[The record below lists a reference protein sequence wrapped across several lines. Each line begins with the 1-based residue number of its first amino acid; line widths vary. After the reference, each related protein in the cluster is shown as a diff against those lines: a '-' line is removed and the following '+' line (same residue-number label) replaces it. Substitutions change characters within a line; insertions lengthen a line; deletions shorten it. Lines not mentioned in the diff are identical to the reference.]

1 MRTAG
6 KPPKYIQGENN
17 EMKKIIAAV
26 LCLTMCLALLSACGT
41 ETEPDPTDTTEP
53 VTSTEPSAEPEEST
67 DPSAEPSEEPEES
80 TAPETETPETETP
93 ATEAPA
99 TEAPATEAPVT
110 NALGDAITAARTDEE
125 NEAYQVLCDKD
136 AIEDAYYQVVGFT
149 SSDVD
154 EIAMS
159 VSLINVKAY
168 GIVVVKP
175 AEGCADTVKAGL
187 QAFIDTQ
194 CANFETYLADQYEIA
209 KNAKLETLEDGT
221 IVMVMCENADSVYE
235 SIVASLGA

>member
-1 MRTAG
+1 MRTVG
-6 KPPKYIQGENN
+6 RPPKYIQGENDK
-17 EMKKIIAAV
+17 MKKIIAAV

-67 DPSAEPSEEPEES
+67 EPSEEPSEEPEES
-80 TAPETETPETETP
+80 TAPETETPETE
-93 ATEAPA
+93 APA
-99 TEAPATEAPVT
+99 TEAPETEAPVT
-110 NALGDAITAARTDEE
+110 NALGDAITAARTDED
-125 NEAYQVLCDKD
+125 NEAYPVFCDKD
-136 AIEDAYYQVVGFT
+136 AIEDMYYQVVGFT

-159 VSLINVKAY
+159 VSLINIKAY

-175 AEGCADTVKAGL
+175 AEGCEETVKAGL
-187 QAFIDTQ
+187 QGFIDTQ

>member
-80 TAPETETPETETP
+80 TAPETETPETE
-93 ATEAPA
+93 APA

-110 NALGDAITAARTDEE
+110 NALGDAITAARTDED
-125 NEAYQVLCDKD
+125 NEAYPVFCDKD
-136 AIEDAYYQVVGFT
+136 AIEDMYYQVVGFT
-149 SSDVD
+149 ASDVD

-159 VSLINVKAY
+159 VSLINIKAY

>member
-53 VTSTEPSAEPEEST
+53 VTSTEPSEEPEE
-67 DPSAEPSEEPEES
+67 SAEPSEEPEES
-80 TAPETETPETETP
+80 TAPETETPE
-93 ATEAPA
+93 TEAPA

-110 NALGDAITAARTDEE
+110 NALGDAITAARTDED
-125 NEAYQVLCDKD
+125 NEAYPVFCDKD
-136 AIEDAYYQVVGFT
+136 AIEDMYYQVVGFT
-149 SSDVD
+149 ASDVD

-159 VSLINVKAY
+159 VSLINIKAY

>member
-53 VTSTEPSAEPEEST
+53 VTSTEPSAEPSEE
-67 DPSAEPSEEPEES
+67 PEESAEPSEEPEES
-80 TAPETETPETETP
+80 TAPETEAP

-110 NALGDAITAARTDEE
+110 NALGDAITAARTDED
-125 NEAYQVLCDKD
+125 NEAYPVFCDKD
-136 AIEDAYYQVVGFT
+136 AIEDMYYQVVGFT
-149 SSDVD
+149 ASDVD

-159 VSLINVKAY
+159 VSLINIKAY